1 MMVAS
6 EAACETWQESHEK
19 SEPDY
24 SEVQRYPLYTEA
36 SNSVETRSYSYR
48 RASELTYKIE
58 IELLLLLLLSRFS
71 RVRLYATP

>member
-36 SNSVETRSYSYR
+36 SNSVGLSLEPLIPQDQAEAGAHLKPLPGL
-48 RASELTYKIE
+48 AS
-58 IELLLLLLLSRFS
+58 
-71 RVRLYATP
+71 P